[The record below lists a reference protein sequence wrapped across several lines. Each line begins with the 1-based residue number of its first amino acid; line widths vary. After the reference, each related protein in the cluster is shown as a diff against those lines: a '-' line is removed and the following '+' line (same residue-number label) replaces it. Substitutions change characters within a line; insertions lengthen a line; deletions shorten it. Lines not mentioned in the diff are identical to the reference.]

1 MRREC
6 DLAGTR
12 LTDKHYL
19 VGPARGGFLTPNT
32 LGKQW
37 KTLSE
42 SLDLVGMEAKRVTF
56 HDLRHAFAT
65 TANAA
70 GIDLPTIAHIMG
82 HSTTYVTSLVYV
94 SVDPDE
100 AAAPCSG
107 SSRSWGLPPLDV
119 GCGMTRGELRGAAR
133 AVFGFP
139 EAA

>member
-107 SSRSWGLPPLDV
+107 SSRSWGLPPLTSDA
-119 GCGMTRGELRGAAR
+119 G
-133 AVFGFP
+133 
-139 EAA
+139 